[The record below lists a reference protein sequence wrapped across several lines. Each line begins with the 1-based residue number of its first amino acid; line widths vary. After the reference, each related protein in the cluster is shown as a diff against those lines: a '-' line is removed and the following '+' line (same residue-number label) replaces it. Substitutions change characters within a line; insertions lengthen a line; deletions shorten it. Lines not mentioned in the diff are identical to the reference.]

1 MRDPKGMA
9 ASLATTFV
17 GLAEIVLGLRFVF
30 RLIDAD
36 TTNSLVQWVYAMSG
50 PLHEPIRNVI
60 SDSEFTQRF
69 VLDFR
74 TLLAMAFW
82 AVLGYVVLGLL
93 EWIRKPRLVQ
103 DAGWRSW
110 LRSRI

>member
-1 MRDPKGMA
+1 MRDPKGL
-9 ASLATTFV
+9 ASSLTLTFV

-30 RLIDAD
+30 RLVDAD
-36 TTNSLVQWVYAMSG
+36 ATNSLVQWFYAMST
-50 PLHEPIRNVI
+50 PLLEPL
-60 SDSEFTQRF
+60 SDFIGSSEFTQRF
-69 VLDFR
+69 VLDFQ

-82 AVLGYVVLGLL
+82 AVLGYVVLGVI
-93 EWIRKPRLVQ
+93 EWVRKPRLAQ

>member
-1 MRDPKGMA
+1 MRDPKGL
-9 ASLATTFV
+9 ASSLTMSFV
-17 GLAEIVLGLRFVF
+17 GLAQIVLGLRFVF
-30 RLIDAD
+30 RLVDAD
-36 TTNSLVQWVYAMSG
+36 ATNSLVQWVYAMSD
-50 PLHEPIRNVI
+50 PLLQPLNDFVGA
-60 SDSEFTQRF
+60 SEFAQRF

-82 AVLGYVVLGLL
+82 AVLGYVVLGVL
-93 EWIRKPRLVQ
+93 EWVRKPRLAQ

>member
-1 MRDPKGMA
+1 MRDPKGLA
-9 ASLATTFV
+9 SSLAMSFV
-17 GLAEIVLGLRFVF
+17 GLAEIVLGVRFVF

-36 TTNSLVQWVYAMSG
+36 ASNSLVQWFYAMSG
-50 PLHEPIRNVI
+50 PLLEPLNDFIGA
-60 SDSEFTQRF
+60 SEFTQRF
-69 VLDFR
+69 ILDFQ

-82 AVLGYVVLGLL
+82 AVLGYVVLGAM
-93 EWIRKPRLVQ
+93 EWVRKPKLAA